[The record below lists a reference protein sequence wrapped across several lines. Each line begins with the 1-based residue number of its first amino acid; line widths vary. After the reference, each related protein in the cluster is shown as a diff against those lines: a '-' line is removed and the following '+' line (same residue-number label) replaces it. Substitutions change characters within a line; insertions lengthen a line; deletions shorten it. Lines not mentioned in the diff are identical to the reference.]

1 MLTLLPTPLGNLGDI
16 SLRSLQ
22 ALQKANI
29 LMCEDVRVT
38 KKLLQLLSKV
48 VLIKTNFPEIFEVK
62 KFLSFHSHN
71 QEEFLRNIDLE
82 FFKQNDIVFMS
93 DAGMPCVSDPGME
106 LVAYAQRHSI
116 VYDVLPGASASVSA
130 YCFSGF
136 GAEGFVFA
144 GFLPHKQ
151 KDRRERMAQLLQKVS
166 SFSQDIALIVYE
178 SPHRI
183 IDSLS
188 DLVAIAP
195 KTKVFAIKEMTKIHQ
210 RFFTGLSVEV
220 LKQVSESNISGEWVL
235 VLQGEKSQEKMLS
248 LTQIEEMSLP
258 PKIKAKL
265 ISKIENVDI
274 KIVYDRICLKNS
286 QKE

>member
-22 ALQKANI
+22 AIGEADV
-29 LMCEDVRVT
+29 LMCEDVRVA
-38 KKLLQLLSKV
+38 KKLLRLLSKV
-48 VLIKTNFPEIFEVK
+48 DLIKTNFPTIFEAK

-71 QEEFLRNIDLE
+71 QEGFLKSIDLE
-82 FFKQNDIVFMS
+82 FFRQNKIVFMS

-106 LVAYAQRHSI
+106 LVAYARRHHI
-116 VYDVLPGASASVSA
+116 VYDVLPGGSASVNA

-136 GAEGFVFA
+136 ATEGFLFA

-151 KDRRERMAQLLQKVS
+151 KDRRERMAQLLQNTAN
-166 SFSQDIALIVYE
+166 FSQNIALIVYE

-183 IDSLS
+183 IQSLS
-188 DLVAIAP
+188 DLVDIAP
-195 KTKVFAIKEMTKIHQ
+195 KTKIFAIKEMTKIHQ
-210 RFFTGLSVEV
+210 RFFTGSGAEV
-220 LKQVSESNISGEWVL
+220 LKQVSETNTSGEWVL

-248 LTQIEEMSLP
+248 AAQIKEMSLP

-265 ISKIENVDI
+265 LSKIEDI
-274 KIVYDRICLKNS
+274 DVRTIYERICLETSEK
-286 QKE
+286 